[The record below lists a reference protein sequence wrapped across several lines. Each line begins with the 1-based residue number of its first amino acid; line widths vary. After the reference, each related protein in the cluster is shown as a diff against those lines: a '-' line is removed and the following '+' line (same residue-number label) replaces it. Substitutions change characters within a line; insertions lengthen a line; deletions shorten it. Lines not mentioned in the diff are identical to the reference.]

1 MARAGSICAACTD
14 LGTGVLTAWWFVLE
28 RPQLGDAL
36 RQRLRGLNVVLANK
50 YYFDWFNER
59 VLAPLAR
66 GLGLLLW
73 RGGDELLIDGAIVNG
88 SAATVNRLA
97 GVTRLLQS
105 GFLYSYAFWMIIGL
119 ALSLGWFLIHI

>member
-1 MARAGSICAACTD
+1 VRA
-14 LGTGVLTAWWFVLE
+14 
-28 RPQLGDAL
+28 
-36 RQRLRGLNVVLANK
+36 RLRLLNVVLDHK

-59 VLAPLAR
+59 ILAPLAR

-73 RGGDELLIDGAIVNG
+73 RAGDEALIDGAIVNG

-119 ALSLGWFLIHI
+119 ALSLGWFLVHI